1 MDAIRKGPILAETIG
16 VCDTAG
22 RSLLAIRSIDGIKS
36 CYCTIRVEGKS
47 EVIDYSPDDPESVA
61 NDPSPHD

>member
-1 MDAIRKGPILAETIG
+1 MDALRKWSISAETIG

-22 RSLLAIRSIDGIKS
+22 RSLLAIRRNDEIKS
-36 CYCTIRVEGKS
+36 YYCTIRVKSGS
-47 EVIDYSPDDPESVA
+47 EVIDYPPDDPESVA